1 MPENRKIDKYI
12 AGLKAGIG
20 IGVAYIPF
28 GVTVGLI
35 SKGFGM
41 WTIVSGLMSFGMYA
55 GSAESMFLKTIYEQH
70 AGYIEVIISMFMINL
85 RYLLLNLVVFKQLK
99 EKTTI
104 FEKILVGIGLTD
116 ETVAY
121 VTIKKEK
128 EPWYIIGV
136 NTIPYFSFCISTV
149 IGSLFGSLIP
159 EMFRNSLSFV
169 LYAAFLSLLISAL
182 KNSFKY
188 IEVVLY
194 VIILKLL
201 FMYLPVLNTISGGWT
216 MIIIMILS
224 SLSYA
229 YIHKNDDNDKYIKID
244 EKLEKSGGKNE

>member
-1 MPENRKIDKYI
+1 MQKNGKIDNYI

-41 WTIVSGLMSFGMYA
+41 WTVVSALMSFGIYA

-85 RYLLLNLVVFKQLK
+85 RYLLLNLVVFKQLS
-99 EKTTI
+99 EKTSI
-104 FEKILVGIGLTD
+104 LEKILVGIGLTD

-121 VTIKKEK
+121 ATIKKEK
-128 EPWYIIGV
+128 EPWYIIGL

-149 IGSLFGSLIP
+149 VGSLFGSLIP
-159 EMFRNSLSFV
+159 EIFRNSLNFV
-169 LYAAFLSLLISAL
+169 LYAAFLSLLIVAL
-182 KNSFKY
+182 KNNFKY

-194 VIILKLL
+194 VIILKIL
-201 FMYLPVLNTISGGWT
+201 FIYLPIINKISGGWS
-216 MIIIMILS
+216 MILIMILS

-229 YIHKNDDNDKYIKID
+229 YIHKDDENKKYIKISKRID
-244 EKLEKSGGKNE
+244 KNGGENE